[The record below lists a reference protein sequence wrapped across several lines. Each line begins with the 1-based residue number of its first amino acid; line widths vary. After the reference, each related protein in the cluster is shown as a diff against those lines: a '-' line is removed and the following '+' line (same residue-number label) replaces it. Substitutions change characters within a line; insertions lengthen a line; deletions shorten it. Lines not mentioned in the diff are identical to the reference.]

1 MQPGFDP
8 QHHTPG
14 GDGASLTDRPTVKY
28 VGVRTACGA
37 TVAREDD
44 RGRVFPLPLRT
55 DIRGHSPTGFEWG
68 YGGSGPA
75 QLALAILAD
84 AVGAERARTL
94 YQKFKFQVIAG
105 FAGDRWEL
113 TRDEVI
119 RWVTGADATEVET

>member
-1 MQPGFDP
+1 VQPNFDQ
-8 QHHTPG
+8 QHQSR

-28 VGVRTACGA
+28 VGVRTVGGA
-37 TVAREDD
+37 TVARED
-44 RGRVFPLPLRT
+44 GRVNPLPLRT
-55 DIRGHSPTGFEWG
+55 DIRPHSPTGFEWG

-84 AVGAERARTL
+84 AVGSERARTL

-105 FAGDRWEL
+105 FTGDRWEL

-119 RWVTGADATEVET
+119 RWVTGSEAAEGET